1 MRHELAYAVA
11 GATCF
16 AATWGLGLATREGRT
31 FPFDVRAERLFY
43 GRGKWLAWVFTVS
56 GFGWT
61 LCAIYVALYTLALT
75 LHRTLFELGALTLTQ
90 LVSQSSI
97 PWVKGAF
104 NRVRPLK
111 WLIRH
116 ERHSSFPSGHA
127 TTAAVT
133 FAGLALLIVR
143 SSLPYDL
150 KLALPV
156 ACVVFALGI
165 GWSRIVL
172 GAHYLSDVCGGYAFG
187 AAWLFALVAVLE
199 AFGV

>member
-16 AATWGLGLATREGRT
+16 AATMGLGLATREGRT
-31 FPFDVRAERLFY
+31 FPLDVRAERLFY
-43 GRGKWLAWVFTVS
+43 GRGAWFAWIFTVS

-61 LCAIYVALYTLALT
+61 LCAIYVAVFTLALT
-75 LHRTLFELGALTLTQ
+75 LHRSLLELGALSLTQ
-90 LVSQSSI
+90 LVSQSTV
-97 PWVKGAF
+97 PWIKGAF
-104 NRVRPLK
+104 NRVRPVN
-111 WLIRH
+111 WMIRQ

-150 KLALPV
+150 KFPMAT

-199 AFGV
+199 AFSV